1 MDAFNALHNISAYL
15 DMVANMGFMTMEE
28 AKILQESEKVIEKA
42 LKEWEEMK

>member
-15 DMVANMGFMTMEE
+15 NMASIMGFMTMEE
-28 AKILQESEKVIEKA
+28 AKILQESERVIEKA